1 MDSLLIYFYFV
12 RDCPATSYGNGTLD
26 WFYGQNTLRSAIF
39 SIVVFG
45 FCLIKT
51 CGKKKNSFS
60 VDIFAS
66 LLLLVVLV
74 WLAVGVLH
82 PLESNCLSAGFGF
95 SLTGFS
101 QSSWRQ
107 FQHIAYG
114 YKAQQ

>member
-51 CGKKKNSFS
+51 CGKKNQFLCGHLCFPSVACGAGLACCWGFAPIGEQLFECWFWIFS
-60 VDIFAS
+60 DWV
-66 LLLLVVLV
+66 
-74 WLAVGVLH
+74 
-82 PLESNCLSAGFGF
+82 
-95 SLTGFS
+95 
-101 QSSWRQ
+101 
-107 FQHIAYG
+107 
-114 YKAQQ
+114 